1 MNQKNKADSIHRLNL
16 YRVLINKVRKKS
28 TEKILDNSDKEKSFL
43 VICQE
48 NFEKILMGFPVKRAH
63 FTIICFAKRKN
74 KRQFD
79 SLFGSASSCS
89 PVYSWFLASNPKT
102 SRTSLRDVSAS
113 ALLC

>member
-1 MNQKNKADSIHRLNL
+1 MIIFC
-16 YRVLINKVRKKS
+16 LINIYFNRVGNISFLYYNTNKYQLPGGR
-28 TEKILDNSDKEKSFL
+28 SFL

-63 FTIICFAKRKN
+63 FTIICFAERKN

>member
-1 MNQKNKADSIHRLNL
+1 MAL
-16 YRVLINKVRKKS
+16 
-28 TEKILDNSDKEKSFL
+28 TEKAEGQYQTCVYVTRKNIRMSFL

-48 NFEKILMGFPVKRAH
+48 NFEIILMGFPVKRAH